1 MIRCL
6 TDFCTVDILED
17 NRVLDIH
24 RIIVRRIS
32 GVSCTSDYLIIPA
45 GKLVSIRVIRRL
57 RRSFWRSH
65 FIAIMICCFA
75 QLRAIIVL
83 EDYRILNIHG
93 IIRCR
98 ISGVA
103 HAGNDLLIP
112 ASEIVSI
119 RVIRRLRRSFGH
131 DHFITVMVCRT
142 AQLCAIV
149 VLEDNRIFDKHG
161 IIRCCI
167 SGVSRTSHN
176 LVIPASEIVSIRVI
190 RRLRRGIRRCHF
202 ISVMVCR
209 VA

>member
-24 RIIVRRIS
+24 RIIGRRIS

-93 IIRCR
+93 IIRCSICSISRASNNLVIPPSKLVSVR
-98 ISGVA
+98 I
-103 HAGNDLLIP
+103 
-112 ASEIVSI
+112 
-119 RVIRRLRRSFGH
+119 IRRLRRSFGH

-149 VLEDNRIFDKHG
+149 VLEDNRIFNIYR
-161 IIRCCI
+161 IIGRSICCI
-167 SGVSRTSHN
+167 SCTCYDF
-176 LVIPASEIVSIRVI
+176 LIPTGKFISIRIV
-190 RRLRRGIRRCHF
+190 RRF
-202 ISVMVCR
+202 
-209 VA
+209 